1 MNDNC
6 GFNFTAEQLP
16 TITSV
21 SPTSGQDGT
30 NITIVGSDFHAS
42 DSVVTIGNSA
52 CTIVDANETFIV
64 CTAGPNTAGTY
75 PIIVTVDSIGSSLS
89 NATFEYTLSL
99 DGLYYSTNGS
109 IGGGTLITIL
119 GIGFPVVPE
128 RAVLYTTNAFSVYLN
143 ESEIYENI
151 TDDTISLNGSNC
163 AVVESTYEYVTCIT
177 GPHST
182 GVVDIMVNIGSTTAI
197 LYSAFEYSIEYTP
210 TITKVT
216 PAELSVY
223 SNNTIVIEGS
233 GFRNTTEFENCSESD
248 ITVTI
253 NGTICELEYC
263 NDTVIVCTAPPLSP
277 NFYVVFVV
285 SEEFGLAI
293 DATVLTD
300 AEALLYPYVFYD
312 LQVLEVYPNVGSILG
327 DTLLTIYGTGISSN
341 ESDVE
346 VVISDLPCDII
357 YTNNTQID
365 CITSA
370 ITKNVTVQPNIVGS
384 TLVWDPE
391 VVVIQ
396 IGDTVQWSWV
406 GLSLD
411 LFQVENDS
419 FVYDGQGFRN
429 ERTTNGDFSYMF
441 TEVGTY
447 YYASDLNNFVQLRG
461 TVIVEELTNITFPIS
476 VKVNNYSAVYV
487 NQTVND
493 SSTFQ
498 DAFFPEQLT
507 FTYSIYATP
516 IVTGITPLYANTQDE
531 IIISGQGF
539 SSISAVNTITIGDN
553 YTCSVTNASNTSI
566 SCLLDPSAMLP
577 INKPLS
583 VEVNVQDAGNSLIA
597 INNVENRSITFYPIV
612 ANFTPTIGS
621 FQGGLNLYITGSGFD
636 SSATVIIDGNE
647 CPIDYFDYFNIVC
660 TIQAFDG
667 DDVTEEYSAEI
678 EITANGIQ
686 AICTLPFCT
695 FDYST
700 AYTPVIVDVYPTSFY
715 GDFET
720 SIEISFNDSLPPMP
734 IDVTI
739 GMYPCEIM
747 DVSNVTSSI
756 NCTFDPIE
764 AGSYTITVIAS
775 VGQAAFSSSPVV
787 TSEGGIIS
795 ITPTTGSIEGGTILT
810 LSGYGFSSRASNN
823 IVYIGSQLCQIIYS
837 NYSTIEC
844 VTPPSESADGN
855 YTISIISNDIDF
867 NINETYYNYG
877 DTPEIIEIDPTSGQV
892 GDNVTITG
900 LLFSN
905 ITSDNIVTIGSASCI
920 VYDASTL
927 EISCTVGGALAGT
940 HTVNVLVYNIGTA
953 SGSISFEY
961 TLNISTLSVTEGS
974 FAGKNIL
981 TIYGAGFEPAKTF
994 VKICDQ
1000 LCAPTNNPPS
1010 LTMLECEVPAY
1021 NYTGSDVT
1029 CDITVSSVNS
1039 VVVLSDAYTYMVSL
1053 TSLVTNL
1060 YPTMG
1065 GTAGGTTITIEGNRL
1080 TSSNTTVSIGDTDN
1094 ECIISDINDTV
1105 IVCETGAFGR
1115 TLRAEIFV
1123 EVDGNFAIITSGHTF
1138 YYIDLWSSNYTWN
1151 GELPPEDGD
1160 FVVVP
1165 RGQTVA
1171 IDIDTAV
1178 LSFLLIQGGTV
1189 MFLDEGNVS
1198 LHTHYILITDNGTM
1212 QAGTEGEPFTNKL
1225 QIILYGNSRST
1236 ELPVY
1241 GAKTLAVRNGTL
1253 DLHGAEVNVTWTRL
1267 DVTASPGDTTIT
1279 VQEPVPWEIGG
1290 KVVIAS
1296 TSYDYRENEEVEIT
1310 GIDSTGT
1317 ILTIDP
1323 PLQYEHISVKQ
1334 TIAGQF
1340 IDTSAEV
1347 GYLTR
1352 NIIIRGNSNT
1362 EGEVS
1367 DQFGVHIMLHPPVIN
1382 ENVVTGRIEYVEVT
1396 NAGQAFRLGRHPLNF
1411 HRVGNLTG
1419 SYVKG
1424 CAIYDTFNGA
1434 VVVNDGNNLLI
1445 EKNVAYKIKGNAY
1458 VMRSSTE
1465 TVAQDNLGV
1474 GVTGSSSLFN
1484 ADISPAAF
1492 MFTHPNNI
1500 IRRNVAAGGSYYGFW
1515 YYTSNNGLYS
1525 PFGEFT
1531 DNTAHSMGHYAV
1543 QLCPEYYPK
1552 VDGYRNRPDQ
1562 PAIFN
1567 GINSYKNRK
1576 GITSC
1581 RTVGAVQIHNSIFL
1595 DDQQAGV
1602 DFRAVNGQWGEQ
1614 GPLIANALIVG
1625 HSDVNS
1631 NDSSFCTESGS
1642 TAPCSDYLTISN
1654 VTFVNFD
1661 RTGCSVLS
1669 SDQYCGLRRG
1679 FLTRYSN
1686 ISLVG
1691 SPNLVTWQRDYE
1703 HIHRDL
1709 DGSLTGTVNA
1719 SLLPYNPLLPSDNCS
1734 IYETNTYINTSLCDE
1749 TIDFVRLQIYGVN
1762 PSSLRTRTIHL
1773 TNVFGTADLPY
1784 ETYRLSGPAG
1794 FITVAPKGY
1803 EYLIEWENAEY
1814 FSNISYYMII
1824 SGLYEDEYFW
1834 ITHVYYQRI
1843 DKVVINGVEQ
1853 NSSDVFPDPAIHSTG
1868 TWYATND
1875 TECNENIEGSNYTTF
1890 NCTYI
1895 TYLAKGRPNGAQ
1907 YVLHYET
1914 SRCFYENCIAPTVTP
1929 PPTLPPGVPNVTQDW
1944 SDNST
1949 WESGQLPQEGES
1961 VTITSLQYVILDIP
1975 IPRLATITIYGALE
1989 LLDELDHT
1997 IEADNIVIAGGRL
2010 VVGWSDMPFNNTAIF
2025 ILHGNRL
2032 SPETILSPIGPV
2044 LGTKAIGV
2052 FGQLNL
2058 YGQERAVIWTHLA
2071 ETALPGSDT
2080 IEVIGTPD
2088 WSVGDE
2094 IVIASTSFEM
2104 LHTEK
2109 FQILNISEGTITLNG
2124 TLQYKHLGEET
2135 TVDGYTYIQRA
2146 EVGLLTRNIKI
2157 QSGNLATTDEESFG
2171 CRILI
2176 GTYINEYGVRLVG
2189 SAEIDG
2195 VEIVHCGQEGY
2206 SESYDPRYS
2215 VAVLNTRIG
2224 DNETTYIRRSSIHD
2238 GYNTGIGVFGSD
2250 GVIISDNV
2258 IHRTV
2263 GPSVVLEGS
2272 DHILTNTL
2280 ATVALFPGTYRGID
2294 DLFNFFWTANFKLIS
2309 TTNLILIGNAAAG
2322 GAKIG
2327 FHVDGEPCDSPVVNG
2342 TPRWEANVAHSTL
2355 HGIHVGYDDGL
2366 DTCLQ
2371 LSYFTI
2377 YSCYHYGIFTYSRSG
2392 VYMENNILV
2401 DNNAALLLNVFSPT
2415 ALSHQT
2421 SNKTIVINNT
2431 VIVGASLN
2439 LTLEDDAIVPEV
2451 SSHPLSFSPML
2462 APGGGH
2468 IGIILSS
2475 FLSGEGRYPLDS
2487 WASIT
2492 SYPAISGLTILDG
2505 VTFINFG
2512 SRDSKRDFALSSNP
2526 LSEDCQHP
2534 VYVYNAQLIDVDND
2548 STYYNHMPNLASINP
2563 ADCVDFDCDGQKHI
2577 LIKDM
2582 NGSLLNLSTGGTII
2596 SQAEFEWGRDR
2607 GLEDD
2612 RIPIVMLTDPDDGTI
2627 IPVDDIYPLKGI
2639 VRGVN
2644 GSNDSCSWISSWNAY
2659 SCSDLNHLMFVFES
2673 LDADS
2678 EVRRLSPFAL
2688 AADGYVDLLNGPK
2701 DHGWCGGYTCQ
2712 ERLSTFYGIIAAG
2725 QDYVIALSST
2735 NPQNMR
2741 FHLLNAEESDTIR
2754 ICFIYTNPQRLDV
2767 YYGDTY
2773 VNPTNVHIENG
2784 QPVYDSKDPN
2794 LPDDQFQPTINDQ
2807 PGANFY
2813 ERSDDCLY
2821 FILRGNTPVSV
2832 YTTAVVQIALNL
2844 APVTVDEFFEVNL
2857 VFNLA
2862 TLLGI
2867 DQSRIQIVEVISEAS
2882 RRKRQTEDTI
2892 IYIQIGNPI
2901 STSNDTTNSSDL
2913 DFETLESITT
2923 VVAIAIQAGDLEQ
2936 LLGVVIQSAV
2946 VQAPEPPPVDFTGG
2960 VRATNTTGGPQP
2972 GEVDNDT
2979 LTYEDVQNTQRPPEV
2994 TPVTLTIPT
3003 ELRIISQPVGG
3014 IEGLSLT
3021 PTPILAVYDREG
3033 EIVTNLG
3040 IGAPWVVSIILMSNS
3055 ASSVQVLPNS
3065 QTVFTGGYANLT
3077 NFSISH
3083 PGNGYVLMFNITDPP
3098 VGFTVQTD
3106 PFDVAT
3112 RELVISIVDAPESGN
3127 TIHPLYPY
3135 PTVELLDR
3143 GILERVSNLGWRG
3156 RRWFARLRIQSNSRS
3171 SMEWNAE
3178 IDTNDA
3184 SAIFTNVLISQP
3196 GQYLMEFTAY
3206 TSPQSDVIVMEAT
3219 KSITISRLPS
3229 AVMRFVL
3236 NANFRSV
3243 IGNSQES
3250 FIESVTSQLSDL
3262 LTQVTVYNVSIS
3274 QGSIVVTFNVQS
3286 ENEQDV
3292 HDAINT
3298 FLNTNFHIDYDG
3310 STFVTTERTAEFVSA
3325 NDVNDNDANDA
3336 HSYVIIIA
3344 SAIGGSFLLAFQLT
3358 SLVVIG
3364 YWCYKKR
3371 NAKVWR
3377 IHVAACDTVHD
3388 TTKSHEMRE
3397 MYWETTQA
3405 FVEENQFTEDLFIH
3419 SDGPKMRKPSY

>member
-1 MNDNC
+1 M
-6 GFNFTAEQLP
+6 
-16 TITSV
+16 
-21 SPTSGQDGT
+21 
-30 NITIVGSDFHAS
+30 
-42 DSVVTIGNSA
+42 VTISNST
-52 CTIVDANETFIV
+52 CVILEANETFIT
-64 CTAGPNTAGTY
+64 CTAGPNAAGTHA
-75 PIIVTVDSIGSSLS
+75 IIVTVDSIGSSLN
-89 NATFEYTLSL
+89 NATFQYTLSV

-128 RAVLYTTNAFSVYLN
+128 RAVLYTTNEFAVHYLN
-143 ESEIYENI
+143 ESEVYENI
-151 TDDTISLNGSNC
+151 TSDFTVSLNGSNC
-163 AVVESTYEYVTCIT
+163 AVVESTYERVTCIT
-177 GPHST
+177 GPHSAA
-182 GVVDIMVNIGSTTAI
+182 VADITVNVGDTNAI

-210 TITKVT
+210 IITEVT
-216 PAELSVY
+216 PTELSVY
-223 SNNTIVIEGS
+223 SNNTITIEGS
-233 GFRNTTEFENCSESD
+233 GFGNCSESD
-248 ITVTI
+248 ITITI
-253 NGTICELEYC
+253 NGTICVLEYC
-263 NDTVIVCTAPPLSP
+263 NDTVIACTAPPLPP
-277 NFYVVFVV
+277 NFYIVFVV
-285 SEEFGLAI
+285 SKEVGLAI
-293 DATVLTD
+293 NTMALTD
-300 AEALLYPYVFYD
+300 EEALLYPFVFYD
-312 LQVLEVYPNVGSILG
+312 LQVFEVSPNVGSILG
-327 DTLLTIYGTGISSN
+327 ETLLTIYGTGFSSDK
-341 ESDVE
+341 SDVE
-346 VVISDLPCDII
+346 VIIDDLPCEIV
-357 YTNNTQID
+357 YTNDTQIE

-370 ITKNVTVQPNIVGS
+370 ITKNVTVEPSIVGS

-406 GLSLD
+406 GFSLD

-419 FVYDGQGFRN
+419 FVYDGQGFRR
-429 ERTTNGDFSYMF
+429 ERLANGNFSYMF
-441 TEVGTY
+441 TQSGTY
-447 YYASDLNNFVQLRG
+447 YYASNLDNFVQLRG

-476 VKVNNYSAVYV
+476 VKVNNYSAEY
-487 NQTVND
+487 QTVND

-498 DAFFPEQLT
+498 DAFFPEVLVVT
-507 FTYSIYATP
+507 FTYTTYATP
-516 IVTGITPLYANTQDE
+516 VVTDITPLYANTQDE
-531 IIISGQGF
+531 ITISGQGF
-539 SSISAVNTITIGDN
+539 STISTMTTVTIGDN
-553 YTCSVTNASNTSI
+553 YTCSITNASETSI
-566 SCLLDPSAMLP
+566 SCLLDPSSMLP
-577 INKPLS
+577 INKPLPI
-583 VEVNVQDAGNSLIA
+583 EVNIQDAGNALIA
-597 INNVENRSITFYPIV
+597 INTVENRSITFYPIV

-621 FQGGLNLYITGSGFD
+621 FQGGLNLFITGSGLD
-636 SSATVIIDGNE
+636 RYTTVLIDGNE
-647 CPIDYFDYFNIVC
+647 CPIEYLDYFNIVC
-660 TIQAFDG
+660 MIQAFDG
-667 DDVTEEYSAEI
+667 DDVIDEYSAEI
-678 EITANGIQ
+678 QITTTNGMQ

-700 AYTPVIVDVYPTSFY
+700 AYTPMVVDVYPTSFY
-715 GDFET
+715 GDYET
-720 SIEISFNDSLPPMP
+720 TIEISFNDSLPPLP
-734 IDVTI
+734 VNVTI
-739 GMYPCEIM
+739 GMYPCEVT
-747 DVSNVTSSI
+747 DVSNITSSI

-764 AGSYTITVIAS
+764 AGSYTITVVAS
-775 VGQAAFSSSPVV
+775 VGEAAFSSSPVV

-795 ITPTTGSIEGGTILT
+795 LTPTTGSVEGGTILT
-810 LSGYGFSSRASNN
+810 ISGYGFSSQASSN
-823 IVYIGSQLCQIIYS
+823 IVYIGSQQCQVIYS

-844 VTPPSESADGN
+844 VTPASESVDGN
-855 YTISIISNDIDF
+855 YTIAIISNGIDF
-867 NINETYYNYG
+867 NVNDTYYNYG
-877 DTPEIIEIDPTSGQV
+877 DTPEIIDIDPTSGQV

-900 LLFSN
+900 SLFSN
-905 ITSDNIVTIGSASCI
+905 TTSDNIVTIGSASCI
-920 VYDASTL
+920 VYDASTS

-940 HTVNVLVYNIGTA
+940 HAVNVLVYNIGTA
-953 SGSISFEY
+953 SGTVSFEY
-961 TLNISTLSVTEGS
+961 TLSVSTISLTAGS

-981 TIYGAGFEPAKTF
+981 TIYGAGFEPATTF
-994 VKICDQ
+994 VEICDQ
-1000 LCAPTNNPPS
+1000 LCTPTNNPPS
-1010 LTMLECEVPAY
+1010 LTMLECQVPAY

-1029 CDITVSSVNS
+1029 CNVIVSSVNS
-1039 VVVLSDAYTYMVSL
+1039 IVVLSDAYMYMVSL

-1060 YPTMG
+1060 YPAMG
-1065 GTAGGTTITIEGNRL
+1065 GTAGGTTITIEGSGF
-1080 TSSNTTVSIGDTDN
+1080 TSSNTTVSIGDSDN
-1094 ECIISDINDTV
+1094 ECVISDINDTV
-1105 IVCETGAFGR
+1105 IVCQTGAFGR
-1115 TLRAEIFV
+1115 TMRAEIFV
-1123 EVDGNFAIITSGHTF
+1123 EVDGNFAITLGYTF
-1138 YYIDLWSSNYTWN
+1138 YYIDLWSSNYTWG
-1151 GELPPEDGD
+1151 GELPPEEGD

-1165 RGQTVA
+1165 RGQTIA
-1171 IDIDTAV
+1171 IDVDTAV

-1198 LHTHYILITDNGTM
+1198 LHTHYVLITDNGTM
-1212 QAGTEGEPFTNKL
+1212 QAGREGEPFTHKL
-1225 QIILYGNSRST
+1225 EIILYGNSLST

-1241 GAKTLAVRNGTL
+1241 GAKTLAIRNGTL
-1253 DLHGAEVNVTWTRL
+1253 DLHGTEVNVTWTRL
-1267 DVTASPGDTTIT
+1267 DITANPGDMTIT
-1279 VQEPVPWEIGG
+1279 LQEPVPWEIGG
-1290 KVVIAS
+1290 KIVIAS
-1296 TSYDYRENEEVEIT
+1296 TSYDFRENEEVEIT
-1310 GIDSTGT
+1310 DIDSTGT
-1317 ILTIDP
+1317 VLTIDP

-1334 TIAGQF
+1334 TIVGKF
-1340 IDTSAEV
+1340 IDASAEV

-1352 NIIIRGNSNT
+1352 NIIIKGNRNT
-1362 EGEVS
+1362 EGDAS
-1367 DQFGVHIMLHPPVIN
+1367 DQYGAHIMLHPPVMN
-1382 ENVVTGRIEYVEVT
+1382 ENTVTGRIEYVELT
-1396 NAGQAFRLGRHPLNF
+1396 HAGQAFRLGRHPVNF

-1424 CAIYDTFNGA
+1424 CAIYDSFNGA

-1445 EKNVAYKIKGNAY
+1445 EKNVAYKIKGNAF
-1458 VMRSSTE
+1458 VMRSSIE
-1465 TVAQDNLGV
+1465 TIAQDNLGV

-1492 MFTHPNNI
+1492 LFTHPNNDV
-1500 IRRNVAAGGSYYGFW
+1500 RRNVAAGGSYYGYW
-1515 YYTSNNGLYS
+1515 YYTSNNGLVSSNPQYA

-1552 VDGYRNRPDQ
+1552 VDGHRSGPDQ
-1562 PAIFN
+1562 PAILH

-1576 GITSC
+1576 GVVSC
-1581 RTVGAVQIHNSIFL
+1581 RTVGAVQIRNSVFL

-1602 DFRAVNGQWGEQ
+1602 DFREVNGQWGEQ
-1614 GPLIANALIVG
+1614 GPLVENVLIVG

-1631 NDSSFCTESGS
+1631 NDSTFCTESGS
-1642 TAPCSDYLTISN
+1642 TAPCSNFLTVSN

-1661 RTGCSVLS
+1661 RTGCSAIA

-1686 ISLVG
+1686 ISLIE
-1691 SPNLVTWQRDYE
+1691 SPNLVTWRRDYE
-1703 HIHRDL
+1703 HVHRDL
-1709 DGSLTGTVNA
+1709 DGSLTGTVNG
-1719 SLLPYNPLLPSDNCS
+1719 SLLPYNSLLPPDNCS
-1734 IYETNTYINTSLCDE
+1734 IYETNTTINTSLCDGS
-1749 TIDFVRLQIYGVN
+1749 IDFVRIQIYGVN

-1773 TNVFGTADLPY
+1773 TNIFGTSDLPY

-1794 FITVAPKGY
+1794 FIAVVPKGY
-1803 EYLIEWENAEY
+1803 EYLIEWENGDQ
-1814 FSNISYYMII
+1814 FSNISYYVIV

-1834 ITHVYYQRI
+1834 ITHNYFQQI

-1853 NSSDVFPDPAIHSTG
+1853 NSSSVFPDPAIHSTG

-1875 TECNENIEGSNYTTF
+1875 TECNEDSEDSTNTTF

-1907 YVLHYET
+1907 YILRYET
-1914 SRCFYENCIAPTVTP
+1914 IRCFYEDCIVPTP

-1949 WESGQLPQEGES
+1949 WESGRLPQEGES
-1961 VTITSLQYVILDIP
+1961 VTITSLQYVILDIS

-1997 IEADNIVIAGGRL
+1997 IEADTIIIAGGRL
-2010 VVGWSDMPFNNTAIF
+2010 VVGWPDMPFNNTAIF
-2025 ILHGNRL
+2025 TLHGSRV
-2032 SPETILSPIGPV
+2032 SPEIILPPIGPV
-2044 LGTKAIGV
+2044 LGAKAIGV
-2052 FGQLNL
+2052 FGQLIL
-2058 YGQERAVIWTHLA
+2058 YGQERSVIWTHLA
-2071 ETALPGSDT
+2071 ETVLPGSDT

-2088 WSVGDE
+2088 WNVGDE
-2094 IVIASTSFEM
+2094 IVIASTSFEK
-2104 LHTEK
+2104 LYTEK

-2135 TVDGYTYIQRA
+2135 TVDGHTYRQRA

-2171 CRILI
+2171 CRILV
-2176 GTYINEYGVRLVG
+2176 GSYINEYGVRLVG
-2189 SAEIDG
+2189 SAQIDG
-2195 VEIVHCGQEGY
+2195 VEIAYCGQEGY

-2224 DNETTYIRRSSIHD
+2224 ATETTYIQRSSIHD

-2294 DLFNFFWTANFKLIS
+2294 DPYNFLWTANFKLTS
-2309 TTNLILIGNAAAG
+2309 TTNLTLIGNAAAG
-2322 GAKIG
+2322 GGKVG

-2342 TPRWEANVAHSTL
+2342 TPRWKANVAHSTL

-2371 LSYFTI
+2371 LNYFII
-2377 YSCYHYGIFTYSRSG
+2377 YSCYHYGIFIYSRSS
-2392 VYMENNILV
+2392 VYMENNVLV

-2415 ALSHQT
+2415 ALSHET

-2431 VIVGASLN
+2431 VIVGASSN
-2439 LTLEDDAIVPEV
+2439 FTLEDDAVVPEV
-2451 SSHPLSFSPML
+2451 SLHLLSFSPML

-2475 FLSGEGRYPLDS
+2475 FLSGSGRYPLDS

-2492 SYPAISGLTILDG
+2492 SYPAISGLTILNG

-2534 VYVYNAQLIDVDND
+2534 VYVYDSKLMDVDNE
-2548 STYYNHMPNLASINP
+2548 SICYNHMTNRGSINP

-2582 NGSLLNLSTGGTII
+2582 DGSLLNLGAGGTII
-2596 SQAEFEWGRDR
+2596 SKAEFEWGGDR
-2607 GLEDD
+2607 GLGDN
-2612 RIPIVMLTDPDDGTI
+2612 RIPTALLTDPNDGTL
-2627 IPVDDIYPLKGI
+2627 IPVDDIFPLKGI

-2644 GSNDSCSWISSWNAY
+2644 SSNDSCSWISSWNAY
-2659 SCSDLNHLMFVFES
+2659 SCSGLNHLMFIFES

-2688 AADGYVDLLNGPK
+2688 AADGYIDILNGPK
-2701 DHGWCGGYTCQ
+2701 DHGYCGGYTCQ
-2712 ERLSTFYGIIAAG
+2712 ERISTFYGIIAAG
-2725 QDYVIALSST
+2725 LNYEIALSST

-2773 VNPTNVHIENG
+2773 VNPTNVRIENG
-2784 QPVYDSKDPN
+2784 ETVYDSKDPN

-2813 ERSDDCLY
+2813 ERSDNCLY
-2821 FILRGNTPVSV
+2821 VILRGNIPISI
-2832 YTTAVVQIALNL
+2832 YTTAVVQITLNL
-2844 APVTVDEFFEVNL
+2844 APVTVDEFFRVNL
-2857 VFNLA
+2857 VFNLVS
-2862 TLLGI
+2862 LLGI

-2882 RRKRQTEDTI
+2882 RRKRQSEITI

-2901 STSNDTTNSSDL
+2901 SVSNAATNSSDL
-2913 DFETLESITT
+2913 DFETLENITS
-2923 VVAIAIQAGDLEQ
+2923 VVA
-2936 LLGVVIQSAV
+2936 VVIQTELEGLLNVTILSAEV
-2946 VQAPEPPPVDFTGG
+2946 VAPEPPPVDFTGG

-2972 GEVDNDT
+2972 GDVDNDT
-2979 LTYEDVQNTQRPPEV
+2979 LTYEEEQNAQRPPEV

-3021 PTPILAVYDREG
+3021 PVPILAVYDRDG
-3033 EIVTNLG
+3033 EIVINLG
-3040 IGAPWVVSIILMSNS
+3040 IGNPWVMSITLMSNS

-3083 PGNGYVLMFNITDPP
+3083 PGNGYILMFNITDPP
-3098 VGFTVQTD
+3098 VGFTAQTA

-3112 RELVISIVDAPESGN
+3112 RELVINIVDLPESGN
-3127 TIHPLYPY
+3127 TTLPLYPY
-3135 PTVELLDR
+3135 PTVELLDK
-3143 GILERVSNLGWRG
+3143 GILERVGNLGWRG
-3156 RRWFARLRIQSNSRS
+3156 RRWFARLQVYRSNQAV
-3171 SMEWNAE
+3171 MDWNAE
-3178 IDTNDA
+3178 FDANDA
-3184 SAIFTNVLISQP
+3184 SAIFTNVLISQT
-3196 GQYLMEFTAY
+3196 GQYLIEFTVY
-3206 TSPQSDVIVMEAT
+3206 TSPQSEVIVMEAT
-3219 KSITISRLPS
+3219 QTITIRRLPS
-3229 AVMRFVL
+3229 AMMRFVL

-3243 IGNSQES
+3243 IGNDQES
-3250 FIESVTSQLSDL
+3250 FIKSVTSQLSDL
-3262 LTQVTVYNVSIS
+3262 LTQVTIYNVSVS

-3286 ENEQDV
+3286 ENTQDV

-3325 NDVNDNDANDA
+3325 DDVNDNDDDA
-3336 HSYVIIIA
+3336 HDYVIIIA

-3358 SLVVIG
+3358 SLVVIS

-3377 IHVAACDTVHD
+3377 IHVAACDTVHNTCDMVHD
-3388 TTKSHEMRE
+3388 TTKSHEMME
-3397 MYWETTQA
+3397 MHWQATQA
-3405 FVEENQFTEDLFIH
+3405 FVEESHYTEDLFTH
-3419 SDGPKMRKPSY
+3419 TDGPKMRRPSY